1 MAGILD
7 FEVRLWMLSQPA
19 ISQAGL
25 MVCRAQHVS
34 LRSGSTDV
42 LQGTLSDGVALIT
55 LARWAPP
62 SSPLGCKLAC
72 LGTHVK
78 RPQTHLNE
86 DSVACIHFLYAWR

>member
-42 LQGTLSDGVALIT
+42 LQGTLVMVL
-55 LARWAPP
+55 L
-62 SSPLGCKLAC
+62 
-72 LGTHVK
+72 
-78 RPQTHLNE
+78 
-86 DSVACIHFLYAWR
+86 

>member
-1 MAGILD
+1 
-7 FEVRLWMLSQPA
+7 
-19 ISQAGL
+19 
-25 MVCRAQHVS
+25 MVCRVGPSIS

-42 LQGTLSDGVALIT
+42 LQGTLSDGVAWIT

-62 SSPLGCKLAC
+62 SSAFGLWLAC

-86 DSVACIHFLYAWR
+86 DSVACISCMLGR